1 MNRLIFINSIR
12 YLSTYFVTYTRCFFF
27 FFFFFFLRFRLYLRC
42 VSHQAGSSQSLH
54 ANGFVVIWIAHLPQP
69 QKSNTHA

>member
-1 MNRLIFINSIR
+1 MNRVIFINSIR
-12 YLSTYFVTYTRCFFF
+12 YLSTYFGTYSRCFFF
-27 FFFFFFLRFRLYLRC
+27 FFSRFRLYLRC

-69 QKSNTHA
+69 RKSDTHA